1 MLKQKFPQA
10 YAIALA
16 IAFTLFSGFPA
27 RGAPVSVSS
36 IKAGDLVEY
45 SKQPKKVQSLIDYA
59 LGLTEKRLGY
69 KYGSNTPSRGGM
81 DCSGTIQHALIGVGV
96 SIPRSSY
103 TQYQWALKEGELNK
117 VSGVHAVDD
126 PALKDLKPGDLLFWT
141 GTYSTK
147 DRNPPISHVMIY
159 LGTLKA
165 DGKQVMFGASSGRRY
180 RGKKIHGVSVFDF
193 KVPSAESK
201 SRFVAY
207 GPVPGLR

>member
-10 YAIALA
+10 KAIALV
-16 IAFTLFSGFPA
+16 IAVSILAGLPA
-27 RGAPVSVSS
+27 EGAPVSVAS
-36 IKAGDLVEY
+36 IKADDLVEY
-45 SKQPKKVQSLIDYA
+45 SKQPEKIQALIDYV
-59 LGLTEKRLGY
+59 LGLTQKNLGY
-69 KYGSNTPSRGGM
+69 QYGSNTPSRGGM

-96 SIPRSSY
+96 SVPRSSY
-103 TQYQWALKEGELNK
+103 TQYQWAVKEGVLK
-117 VSGVHAVDD
+117 MVSGVHSVED

-159 LGTLKA
+159 LGTLKS

-201 SRFVAY
+201 SRFVAF
-207 GPVPGLR
+207 GSVPGLR

>member
-1 MLKQKFPQA
+1 MLKLKIHQ
-10 YAIALA
+10 AIAT
-16 IAFTLFSGFPA
+16 AFTVAVIVFISLCA
-27 RGAPVSVSS
+27 DAAPVSVAS
-36 IKAGDLVEY
+36 IEADDLVEY
-45 SKQPKKVQSLIDYA
+45 SKQPKKIQALIDYA
-59 LGLTEKRLGY
+59 LSLTRKKLGY
-69 KYGSNTPSRGGM
+69 QYGSNTPSRGGM
-81 DCSGTIQHALIGVGV
+81 DCSGTIQNALIGVGV

-103 TQYQWALKEGELNK
+103 TQYQWALKEGVLK
-117 VSGVHAVDD
+117 QVSDVHSVDD

-147 DRNPPISHVMIY
+147 QRKPPISHAMIY

-193 KVPSAESK
+193 KVPSAKSK
-201 SRFVAY
+201 ARFVAY